1 MNREMRPESAEGDL
15 LEMRLQFIGCGDA
28 FGSGG
33 RNNTCFHVTGT
44 NANFLFDCG
53 ATSLPALKQN
63 KINRLAIDT
72 ILITHFHADHFG
84 GVPFFALDAMYVA
97 KRCDPLVVAGPPG
110 LKEWYARA
118 LTAAFPGDRK
128 LPYELVLHEVE
139 IGERQKIN
147 DLMVTPYHVIH
158 DDTVGPCLAYRVETE
173 GKTVAYSGDT
183 EWTEKLLDAG
193 RDADLL
199 VCECYR
205 YDAGS
210 PTHMNYA
217 GLQEKLPAIGAK
229 RTVLTHMGENM
240 LVNLASVREETA
252 QDGMVVEF

>member
-1 MNREMRPESAEGDL
+1 MNRATRGRSRPGGPTGNAPAIYRLRRRLRLGRAQQHLSARDRRQHEFPA
-15 LEMRLQFIGCGDA
+15 RLRRD
-28 FGSGG
+28 
-33 RNNTCFHVTGT
+33 
-44 NANFLFDCG
+44 
-53 ATSLPALKQN
+53 LPALKQN
-63 KINRLAIDT
+63 RINRLAIDT

-84 GVPFFALDAMYVA
+84 GVPFFTLDAMYVA
-97 KRCDPLVVAGPPG
+97 KRCEPLIVAGPPG
-110 LKEWYARA
+110 LKNWYARA
-118 LTAAFPGDRK
+118 LDAAFPGDRK

-139 IGERQKIN
+139 IDKQQKIG

-173 GKTVAYSGDT
+173 GKTVTYTGDT
-183 EWTEKLLDAG
+183 EWTDKLLDAG
-193 RDADLL
+193 RNADLF

-205 YDAGS
+205 FDANS

-217 GLQEKLPAIGAK
+217 QLQEKLPKVGAK

-240 LVNLASVREETA
+240 LINLASVREETA